1 MKKQLYVIVF
11 ILFGWVG
18 FAQNT
23 PETKRDTLKLKEFK
37 LNPTCRQIIGY
48 YPSWQMYKRNG
59 LVSPANLDYSKYT
72 ILNYSFF
79 QTDLDG
85 NLTGTDAWADSILL
99 RGKIDW
105 GVSTNEYYEYFP
117 NTSLIDIAHAWGV
130 KVMPSIGGWTLSENF
145 PTVAAD
151 PAKRAHFASE
161 CVRIL
166 REYKFD
172 GIDIDWEYPGYA
184 EHKGTP
190 QDKQNYTLLMQAIRD
205 SIDAYGK
212 KIKYKFL
219 LTAAF
224 GANKSQMDNI
234 EWDKIK
240 NIMDYINM
248 MTYDY
253 NGTWS
258 PDANHHTA
266 LYEPTGGWGGSVD
279 KAVRMMINDY
289 QVPVGK
295 LNLGVAFYGRS
306 LLMNDATS
314 GLYSSNHQ
322 KFADSLTYSTDIGM
336 PQYYDILLKM
346 KHFQRYWDTAA
357 AAPYLLGNPARDRY
371 TFVSYDDEESVR
383 LKAQYVV
390 EREAAGVI
398 IWDVTGDYIEH
409 KEGSGSIK
417 GTPLADI
424 LYETLQ
430 PCRRKIIRKR
440 WK

>member
-1 MKKQLYVIVF
+1 MKKLLLLLMLMFSGFF
-11 ILFGWVG
+11 IG
-18 FAQNT
+18 AQD
-23 PETKRDTLKLKEFK
+23 TKKDTVKLKEFK
-37 LNPTCRQIIGY
+37 VNPTCRQIIGY

-59 LVSPANLDYSKYT
+59 LVSPASLDYDKYT

-79 QTDLDG
+79 QTDLKG
-85 NLTGTDAWADSILL
+85 NLYGTDAWADSILL

-105 GVSTNEYYEYFP
+105 GVSTNDYYEYFP
-117 NTSLIDIAHAWGV
+117 NTSLVDIAHAWGV
-130 KVMPSIGGWTLSENF
+130 KVMVSIGGWTLSENF

-151 PAKRAHFASE
+151 PALRANFAHE

-166 REYKFD
+166 KEYKFD
-172 GIDIDWEYPGYA
+172 GIDIDWEYPGYVD
-184 EHKGTP
+184 HKGTP
-190 QDKQNYTLLMQAIRD
+190 DDKKNYTLLMQAIRD
-205 SIDAYGK
+205 SIDTYGK

-219 LTAAF
+219 LTGAF

-240 NIMDYINM
+240 VVMDYINM

-258 PDANHHTA
+258 EDANHHTA
-266 LYEPTGGWGGSVD
+266 LYEPTGGTGGSID
-279 KAVRMMINDY
+279 RAMKLMTQDY
-289 QVPVGK
+289 GVPASK

-314 GLYSSNHQ
+314 GLYSKNHM
-322 KFADSLTYSTDIGM
+322 KLSDSVTYVTDLGM

-346 KHFQRYWDTAA
+346 KNFTRYWDEAA
-357 AAPYLLGNPARDRY
+357 KAPYLLGNPGKNRY
-371 TFVSYDDEESVR
+371 TFVSYDDEQSVK
-383 LKAQYVV
+383 LKAEYVV
-390 EREAAGVI
+390 TKEAAGVI
-398 IWDVTGDYIEH
+398 IWDITGDYIERS
-409 KEGSGSIK
+409 EGSGSIK

-424 LYETLQ
+424 LNETLQ
-430 PCRRKIIRKR
+430 PCRRKQIRKR

>member
-1 MKKQLYVIVF
+1 MF
-11 ILFGWVG
+11 SMLFFGLS
-18 FAQNT
+18 AQNPT
-23 PETKRDTLKLKEFK
+23 DIKKDTVKLKEFK
-37 LNPTCRQIIGY
+37 VSGTCRHIIGY

-59 LVSPANLDYSKYT
+59 LVSPANLDYEKYT

-79 QTDLDG
+79 QTDLKG

-105 GVSTNEYYEYFP
+105 GVSTNDYYEYFP
-117 NTSLIDIAHAWGV
+117 NTSLVDISHAWGV

-151 PAKRAHFASE
+151 PATRAHFASE

-166 REYKFD
+166 KEYKFD

-190 QDKQNYTLLMQAIRD
+190 ADKQNYTLLMQAIRD

-212 KIKYKFL
+212 KIKYRFL

-224 GANKSQMDNI
+224 GANKSQMENI

-240 NIMDYINM
+240 NIMDYINL

-258 PDANHHTA
+258 PEANHHTS
-266 LYEPTGGWGGSVD
+266 LYEPKQGWGGSVD
-279 KAVRMMINDY
+279 KAVELMTKDY
-289 QVPVGK
+289 NVPVGK

-306 LLMNDATS
+306 LLMKDSTS
-314 GLYSSNHQ
+314 GLYSTNHM
-322 KFADSLTYSTDIGM
+322 ALSDSITYSTDLGM

-346 KHFQRYWDTAA
+346 KKFNKYWDSTAM
-357 AAPYLLGNPARDRY
+357 APYLVGKPGKNRY
-371 TFVSYDDEESVR
+371 TFVSYDDEQSVR
-383 LKAQYVV
+383 MKAQYVIDK
-390 EREAAGVI
+390 EAAGVI
-398 IWDVTGDYIEH
+398 IWDVTGDYIERS
-409 KEGSGSIK
+409 EGSGSIK

-430 PCRRKIIRKR
+430 PCRKKQIRKR